1 MNRKDVIEVL
11 KMENDLITFDPAT
24 GEDIDVSCLNDLN
37 KKCYIAHEQAIE
49 FLKQSISI
57 EWLHDIMKKQLIF
70 AMSSEMEGTTTVK
83 DGVITAVGTGTVE
96 ITVTSVAYGV
106 SAKCRVTVK

>member
-49 FLKQSISI
+49 FLKQSIPI
-57 EWLHDIMKKQLIF
+57 EWIKKWCNEHNRKSL
-70 AMSSEMEGTTTVK
+70 EERLLK
-83 DGVITAVGTGTVE
+83 RYGVITMLE
-96 ITVTSVAYGV
+96 DWDKENENI
-106 SAKCRVTVK
+106 